1 MKITTADLD
10 SLDSVLCRAED
21 DWSAYY
27 QSGYGP
33 KDFPTR
39 QEWRQHVRTVNADL
53 NRVRKLA
60 RRATSE
66 AGHDH
71 RASFHPREGIQN
83 QSLHSRVWN
92 DRGDRSW
99 PGGTL

>member
-10 SLDSVLCRAED
+10 SLESVHRRAED

-53 NRVRKLA
+53 NRVRKLMQ
-60 RRATSE
+60 
-66 AGHDH
+66 
-71 RASFHPREGIQN
+71 RASRELGG
-83 QSLHSRVWN
+83 QS
-92 DRGDRSW
+92 
-99 PGGTL
+99 

>member
-10 SLDSVLCRAED
+10 SLDSVLRRAED

-27 QSGYGP
+27 QSGYGL

-53 NRVRKLA
+53 
-60 RRATSE
+60 
-66 AGHDH
+66 
-71 RASFHPREGIQN
+71 
-83 QSLHSRVWN
+83 SRVW
-92 DRGDRSW
+92 RLMQRASRELGGRS
-99 PGGTL
+99 

>member
-10 SLDSVLCRAED
+10 SLDSVLRRAPCIHDD

-53 NRVRKLA
+53 NRVRRLMQ
-60 RRATSE
+60 
-66 AGHDH
+66 
-71 RASFHPREGIQN
+71 RASRELG
-83 QSLHSRVWN
+83 
-92 DRGDRSW
+92 GRS
-99 PGGTL
+99 

>member
-10 SLDSVLCRAED
+10 SLDSVLRRAED
-21 DWSAYY
+21 DCSADY

-53 NRVRKLA
+53 NRVRKLMQ
-60 RRATSE
+60 RAT
-66 AGHDH
+66 
-71 RASFHPREGIQN
+71 RELG
-83 QSLHSRVWN
+83 
-92 DRGDRSW
+92 GRS
-99 PGGTL
+99 

>member
-1 MKITTADLD
+1 MKITTLELD
-10 SLDSVLCRAED
+10 SLDSILRRAKY

-53 NRVRKLA
+53 NRVRKLMQ
-60 RRATSE
+60 S
-66 AGHDH
+66 
-71 RASFHPREGIQN
+71 ASRELG
-83 QSLHSRVWN
+83 
-92 DRGDRSW
+92 GRS
-99 PGGTL
+99 